1 MLGVML
7 SDIVYDLFQCFYFT
21 LRSLEKVYFSTFLN
35 IFMWIFIVEREKQ
48 PTFTRAPGTFLL
60 TFYS

>member
-1 MLGVML
+1 MLGVMVP
-7 SDIVYDLFQCFYFT
+7 DIVYDLFQCFYFT

-35 IFMWIFIVEREKQ
+35 IFMWIFIVAWEKQ
-48 PTFTRAPGTFLL
+48 LTFTRAPGTFLL